1 VEKADC
7 IVWFTYRKRFGIIPD
22 YRVPLNG
29 RRMAEKAHWRQL
41 SENLEI
47 GRQVWH
53 QMQKSVAASICLQTV
68 ETQPCMEF
76 QCVLCYQYRIR
87 ANTVKDGQSC
97 IMGQERIQTHNP
109 LNMPF
114 QLVQFVILPNQL
126 SNSASTYNLR

>member
-1 VEKADC
+1 
-7 IVWFTYRKRFGIIPD
+7 
-22 YRVPLNG
+22 
-29 RRMAEKAHWRQL
+29 MAEKAHWRQL